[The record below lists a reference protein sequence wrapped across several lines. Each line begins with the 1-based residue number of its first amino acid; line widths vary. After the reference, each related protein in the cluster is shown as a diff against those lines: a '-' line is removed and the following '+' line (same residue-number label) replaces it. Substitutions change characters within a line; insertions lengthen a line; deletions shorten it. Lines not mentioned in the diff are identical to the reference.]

1 MMWLDLFL
9 QCFVQALAW
18 FTAGGVF
25 AGATLAIL
33 GFMRRARR

>member
-18 FTAGGVF
+18 FSAGGVF
-25 AGATLAIL
+25 AWAVLALL
-33 GFMRRARR
+33 GVFRRSRP

>member
-25 AGATLAIL
+25 ACATVTIL
-33 GFMRRARR
+33 DILRKARR